1 MFKKNTE
8 NVQKLWKAYNASFFT
23 CVVPDVLYD
32 SSDNVCALARP
43 TSHQPLKKKHKN
55 RTMII
60 NPILLSDALYTY
72 KSFFYPTK
80 K

>member
-1 MFKKNTE
+1 MHFLSKK
-8 NVQKLWKAYNASFFT
+8 KLSTGN
-23 CVVPDVLYD
+23 
-32 SSDNVCALARP
+32 SSDISSDISCALTHP
-43 TSHQPLKKKHKN
+43 TSHQPFKKKHKN
-55 RTMII
+55 HNTTI